1 MTRAEHIRWAAL
13 WGARGKWVTVAVALV
28 LSGLALAFGG
38 AAKVDSDPAASLPK
52 GAESAAVARLQQR
65 LPSGRLLPALVVYSR
80 AGALTGQDRSAIE
93 SGAGRMAALAVGGR
107 VPPPVF
113 SPGGDVA
120 LVSVPL
126 AGSLTNAELAKV
138 VGEIRAEARRGLP
151 AGARADVTGG
161 AGFKVDL
168 ASVFEGADITL
179 LAVTA
184 GVVALLLLLT
194 YRSPWLWLVP
204 LSVIGVA
211 DQVAS
216 KVVALLTRTTGL
228 TVDDSTLGITSVL
241 VFGAGT
247 NYALLLIARYR
258 EQLRLHGDRHVAMT
272 GAVRSAAPA
281 ILASSAT
288 VTLALGTLAFALSP
302 FNRSI
307 GMAGAVGIVTAV
319 AYALLVLP
327 AAMVLFGRGLFWPF
341 APKVGQADPTRTG
354 PWSRVGRAV
363 SDRPVVMTAVSLGV
377 LAVLASG
384 IAGVRS
390 GLSQTERFRDPVEA
404 IAGQETLSR
413 AFPAGSAQPVVIIAR
428 TPAAEA
434 VRAAAS
440 GISGNPRVTIA
451 EGTPEYTRADVVLG
465 AEPGS
470 EASFAAIRELR
481 AAVHAVPGA
490 SAVVGGPEAGD
501 LDERD
506 AAVRDQKLII
516 PMVLAVVLLV
526 LLLLLRSV
534 VAAVTLVLTV
544 VASFAASFGAGW
556 FAFTHLFGFPALD
569 LSVPLLSFLFL
580 VALGVDYNIF
590 LTTRAREETPGAGTR
605 EGIVVALAVTGGV
618 ITSAGV
624 LLAAVFA
631 VLGVL
636 PLITLTQIG
645 VIVGFGVLLDTLLVR
660 SVLVPALVTLLG
672 DHFWWPGSPRDP
684 AVRTRGPRGR
694 AGRSSRAEDRPARS
708 GSG

>member
-1 MTRAEHIRWAAL
+1 MTRPEHIGWAP
-13 WGARGKWVTVAVALV
+13 WGAYAKWVTITVAVI
-28 LSGLALAFGG
+28 LSGLALGFGG
-38 AAKVDSDPAASLPK
+38 ASEVSADPAAALPK
-52 GAESAAVARLQQR
+52 GAESATAIRLQQR
-65 LPSGRLLPALVVYSR
+65 LPSGQLLPALVVYSR
-80 AGALTGQDRSAIE
+80 AGGLTGQDRAAIT
-93 SGAGRMAALAVGGR
+93 GDAGRLAALAEGR
-107 VPPPVF
+107 RLPPPRF
-113 SPGGDVA
+113 GPDGDVA
-120 LVSVPL
+120 LVTVPL
-126 AGSLTNAELAKV
+126 DGSLSNAELTEV
-138 VGEIRAEARRGLP
+138 VGRIRAEGRQGLP
-151 AGARADVTGG
+151 AGARVEVTGG

-168 ASVFEGADITL
+168 AAVFKGADITL

-204 LSVIGVA
+204 LTVIGVA
-211 DQVAS
+211 DRVAGEI
-216 KVVALLTRTTGL
+216 VAVLTRTTGL

-288 VTLALGTLAFALSP
+288 VTLALGTLAFAASP
-302 FNRSI
+302 FNRAI
-307 GMAGAVGIVTAV
+307 GMAGAIGIVTAV
-319 AYALLVLP
+319 AFALLVLP

-354 PWSRVGRAV
+354 PWSRIGAAV
-363 SDRPVVMTAVSLGV
+363 SRRPAVMTAVSLAV
-377 LAVLASG
+377 LAVLALG
-384 IAGVRS
+384 IGGVRS
-390 GLSQTERFRDPVEA
+390 GLSQTERFRDRVEA
-404 IAGQETLSR
+404 ITGQETLSR
-413 AFPAGSAQPVVIIAR
+413 AFPPGSAQPLVVIAR
-428 TPAAEA
+428 TSAAEA

-440 GISGNPRVTIA
+440 AIPGNPRVTVT
-451 EGTPEYTRADVVLG
+451 ERTPEYTRADVVLK

-470 EASFAAIRELR
+470 DAEFAAIRDLR

-490 SAVVGGPEAGD
+490 SAVVGGPAAAD

-516 PMVLAVVLLV
+516 PLVLAVVLLV

-556 FAFTHLFGFPALD
+556 FAFTHFFGFPALD

-590 LTTRAREETPGAGTR
+590 LITRAREETPRAGTR
-605 EGIVVALAVTGGV
+605 QGVVAALAVTGGV
-618 ITSAGV
+618 ITSAGI

-672 DHFWWPGSPRDP
+672 DRFWWPGAPH
-684 AVRTRGPRGR
+684 R
-694 AGRSSRAEDRPARS
+694 AGSPGSREAGLVPE
-708 GSG
+708 GSR